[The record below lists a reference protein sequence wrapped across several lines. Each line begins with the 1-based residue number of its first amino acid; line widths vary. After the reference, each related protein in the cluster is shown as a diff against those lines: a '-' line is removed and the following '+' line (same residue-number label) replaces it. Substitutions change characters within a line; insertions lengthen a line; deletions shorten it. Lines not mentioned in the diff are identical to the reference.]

1 MSYDLPFSHKEYDKL
16 YSIIE
21 TEWIRAGKIAI
32 VDGVMFP
39 YKDLLIEAKMRDGMI
54 CKINGVKSRVGWERN
69 DKFFRFKNYLLHA
82 VFNENLLGINF
93 IYFF

>member
-1 MSYDLPFSHKEYDKL
+1 MSYDLPFSRKEYDKF

-21 TEWIRAGKIAI
+21 TEWIRAGKIAPI

-39 YKDLLIEAKMRDGMI
+39 VYKDLLIEAKMRDGMI

-69 DKFFRFKNYLLHA
+69 DKFYRCNAK
-82 VFNENLLGINF
+82 
-93 IYFF
+93 